1 VDVLNKKRLKQK
13 QGIISVTATL
23 YFKNALNNHVNVTY
37 AVDFCDNNDNVLE
50 SKQFEIFN
58 IPPNYRFYT
67 PDIFIYTG
75 EDANLFDHINIKVI
89 DYLIIS

>member
-1 VDVLNKKRLKQK
+1 MLMLLMPW
-13 QGIISVTATL
+13 ISVITMIM
-23 YFKNALNNHVNVTY
+23 F
-37 AVDFCDNNDNVLE
+37 E